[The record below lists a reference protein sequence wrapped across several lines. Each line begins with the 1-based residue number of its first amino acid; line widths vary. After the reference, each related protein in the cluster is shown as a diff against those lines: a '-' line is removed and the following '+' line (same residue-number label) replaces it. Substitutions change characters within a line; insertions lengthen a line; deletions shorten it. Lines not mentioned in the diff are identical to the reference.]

1 MRTVDFRRPDEFERD
16 AAAIAAHLRA
26 GGLIAYPTE
35 TVYGLG
41 CALHEPA
48 LASLSRLKR
57 RDPAKPF
64 LLLVLDAGQ
73 TPGLTWTDSAR
84 ALAGSFWPGPL
95 TLILAARPGAY
106 PHGVVANG
114 SVAIRATPHPG
125 VRAILRALGGPITS
139 TSANAPGAAPATDAA
154 QVRSVLETL
163 GSPDAWWLLDAGTL
177 PPSPASTIVDC
188 AGSRPHIVRAGGVPV
203 ERLRDVVEEIDV

>member
-84 ALAGSFWPGPL
+84 ALAGSRAA
-95 TLILAARPGAY
+95 LAHQG
-106 PHGVVANG
+106 
-114 SVAIRATPHPG
+114 TP
-125 VRAILRALGGPITS
+125 
-139 TSANAPGAAPATDAA
+139 
-154 QVRSVLETL
+154 
-163 GSPDAWWLLDAGTL
+163 AGTR
-177 PPSPASTIVDC
+177 VRG
-188 AGSRPHIVRAGGVPV
+188 AGAPNSARY
-203 ERLRDVVEEIDV
+203 